1 LIQFDPTGK
10 VDEGSFKFQRYVRL
24 ATRTLF
30 GVEFSSK
37 FSCSLCT
44 VRACTIFSR
53 QFCFS
58 LDVLSGLRSLELTS
72 SGQQCLQVIRDWA
85 SVPRIV
91 FFGPAVPSNYSRL
104 GFGPS
109 NCLLR
114 ASCAFKLFEP
124 GLWSLELSSLGQ
136 QCLQVIR
143 DWASVPRIVF
153 FGPAVPSNYLSL
165 GFSPSNHLF
174 RASSASALFEFGPR
188 SLESLFRA
196 INTQNARVLVAIY
209 QFGSRMSNTKVSP
222 RFATPDGPVFVSS
235 ALCREIFHT
244 YGMKFAPMD
253 ASDASQ

>member
-1 LIQFDPTGK
+1 M
-10 VDEGSFKFQRYVRL
+10 
-24 ATRTLF
+24 
-30 GVEFSSK
+30 FSG
-37 FSCSLCT
+37 
-44 VRACTIFSR
+44 

-85 SVPRIV
+85 SVPQIN
-91 FFGPAVPSNYSRL
+91 FFGLAVPSSYSRL

-114 ASCAFKLFEP
+114 ASSAFKLFET
-124 GLWSLELSSLGQ
+124 GLQFLELSSSGL

-143 DWASVPRIVF
+143 AWALVPRIIF
-153 FGPAVPSNYLSL
+153 FGPAVPSNYSSL

-196 INTQNARVLVAIY
+196 INTQNTRILVATY
-209 QFGSRMSNTKVSP
+209 QFGCRMSNTKVSP

-235 ALCREIFHT
+235 TLCREIFYT

-253 ASDASQ
+253 TSGASQ